1 MSAAAADLGASREPG
16 APNAE
21 PTDLPAAALAGVDLR
36 VGCYGV
42 VHDERGVLLAH
53 WREGA
58 YGGWTLPGGGME
70 PGEHPEQTVVREV
83 KEETG
88 FDVRVD
94 GVLGVGSIIIP
105 GAKRIPGPGRDL
117 QGLRIVYRCTIVG
130 GALAVEQEGT
140 TDDVRWFA
148 LDEVAGLERVEL
160 VDDGLRYAGLAL
172 PTDDDGRAP
181 AWS

>member
-1 MSAAAADLGASREPG
+1 MSDEPSAPDPDAD
-16 APNAE
+16 APDSE
-21 PTDLPAAALAGVDLR
+21 PTDLPAAALTGVDLR
-36 VGCYGV
+36 VGAYGV
-42 VHDERGVLLAH
+42 IHDERGVLLAH

-94 GVLGVGSIIIP
+94 ALLGVGSIIIP
-105 GAKRIPGPGRDL
+105 GARRIPGPGRDL

-148 LDEVAGLERVEL
+148 LDEVADLERVEL
-160 VDDGLRYAGLAL
+160 VDEGLAHAGLTL
-172 PTDDDGRAP
+172 PTDDDGREP